1 VSNTWN
7 SGGFGLSWGDIRI
20 LRSMVGCPAM
30 SWHEKTSR
38 VDRRLR
44 ALNSAQRA
52 NK

>member
-1 VSNTWN
+1 L
-7 SGGFGLSWGDIRI
+7 GFGWGDIRDPRVES
-20 LRSMVGCPAM
+20 LVSWYV

-44 ALNSAQRA
+44 ALNGAQRA